1 MAHGMDCVV
10 EVRTCQEGKRRAQS
24 DVERDREEWMRR
36 DKLYR
41 ERRNEALQARLQ
53 QTVSAPAPAP
63 APAPVPAPEPKPGFE
78 PGLIVH
84 ITNLH
89 PDSNK
94 PTISSFVMRSVD
106 RYLRKRDKKSSPP
119 SSPPPKAQINY
130 IDFKR
135 GATSSYLRQSTRR
148 DSDLIVT
155 ALKKRKR
162 AMADGDDRKGRKTKE
177 GYVAGRLLEG
187 AEEAEYWRMVQA
199 TMGEAGKKKK
209 EKRRKKEAA
218 EDRVSAVV
226 DVDVRGAG
234 KRPRSSGASPRG
246 GLGKRTKVGE
256 SKSRN

>member
-1 MAHGMDCVV
+1 MAQGVDCAV
-10 EVRTCQEGKRRAQS
+10 EVRTCREGKRRAQS
-24 DVERDREEWMRR
+24 DAERDREEWMRR

-53 QTVSAPAPAP
+53 HQQQAASAP
-63 APAPVPAPEPKPGFE
+63 APAPVPAPAPEPKAGFE

-84 ITNLH
+84 VTNLH

-106 RYLRKRDKKSSPP
+106 RYLRKRDKQSSSPASPP
-119 SSPPPKAQINY
+119 SKAQINY

-162 AMADGDDRKGRKTKE
+162 AMAGGDDRKGRKTKE

-199 TMGEAGKKKK
+199 TMGEAGQRKK
-209 EKRRKKEAA
+209 EKRRKKEA
-218 EDRVSAVV
+218 EDRVST
-226 DVDVRGAG
+226 VDVRGAG

-246 GLGKRTKVGE
+246 LGKRTKVDE